1 MDVVRYVRSEPEPDV
16 NNGPVLTVV
25 GSTFEEL
32 VWKADAHVLLK
43 LYAPWCV
50 SRMSECMCVGPRVKC
65 HRAGEKAVSEV
76 AAIEGTSSIAMC

>member
-1 MDVVRYVRSEPEPDV
+1 MAAGVRMVRYVRSEPEPDV

-50 SRMSECMCVGPRVKC
+50 SRTASACVW
-65 HRAGEKAVSEV
+65 AEGEVSQSGES
-76 AAIEGTSSIAMC
+76 GFGSGSD

>member
-1 MDVVRYVRSEPEPDV
+1 VVRYVRSEPEPDV

-65 HRAGEKAVSEV
+65 HRAGERGFRKWQRLSD
-76 AAIEGTSSIAMC
+76 TSSIAMC